1 MLTIKKIAF
10 VTSIIFTVLTFVGA
24 VYVLINHGQ
33 VNAGYACVPMVLA
46 FASYAG
52 YKAKK

>member
-1 MLTIKKIAF
+1 MKKIAF
-10 VTSIIFTVLTFVGA
+10 VLSIIFTVLTFVGA

-46 FASYAG
+46 IASHVG